1 MMERLLDLA
10 PGVLTEIV
18 RALSEDISLAASDKD
33 LYRVALTCRRLF
45 RIAEPFLYTKLVC
58 PDLRQAKLFL
68 RTILEKPAYA
78 AKVKYLA
85 LEQGDEDEEDDDH
98 EEEDHEDE
106 EEEHDDGNDDGE
118 DTRGINTMEA
128 KELAQLIE
136 AYDNL
141 SLPENLDLG
150 RDDWISALKH
160 QTYLAIGAIIALSL
174 PNLERFEIVF
184 PNSVEDSSKFI
195 RRAIQAATPQ
205 NLPSVAGRFLS
216 NLREVEYFQAALEFI
231 IPLNEIRSY
240 FYLPSLRTLEVNHL
254 EADAFTWSPP
264 LTPCNIE
271 TLSLESA
278 GIENEAWGVLFK
290 SMTNLKHLSYS
301 PGSARHFNSISAVSA
316 LGEHLTLVK
325 STLETLHM
333 SDFYLGFGPPEDD
346 FLGSL
351 DDFLRLERL
360 SIQIALL
367 IGSAEC
373 KAEKALWEMLP
384 RPLEDLEIYLE
395 HDHDVEDRED
405 VIEQVAEVVLR
416 RESQFPGLRRLVI
429 RSRRLQETGRTAEL
443 QEIQFPGLRCRLIR
457 SRREQETGLA
467 ALQEI
472 CMVKDVK
479 FLELFDE

>member
-1 MMERLLDLA
+1 MMGSLLDLV
-10 PGVLTEIV
+10 PDILTEIV

-33 LYRVALTCRRLF
+33 LYRLALTCRQLF
-45 RIAEPFLYTKLVC
+45 RITEPFLYTKLVF
-58 PDLRQAKLFL
+58 PDLRQAKQFL
-68 RTILEKPAYA
+68 RTILEKPTYA

-85 LEQGDEDEEDDDH
+85 LEQRDEDQDY
-98 EEEDHEDE
+98 EDE

-128 KELAQLIE
+128 KELAQLVE

-141 SLPENLDLG
+141 GLPENIDSG
-150 RDDWISALKH
+150 RDDWISALRH
-160 QTYLAIGAIIALSL
+160 QTNLAIGAIIALSL
-174 PNLERFEIVF
+174 PNLESIQMEF
-184 PNSVEDSSKFI
+184 PDSVEDSSKFI
-195 RRAIQAATPQ
+195 CQAIQAATPQ

-216 NLREVEYFQAALEFI
+216 NLREVRYFQTALEYI

-254 EADAFTWSPP
+254 SADAFTWSPP
-264 LTPCNIE
+264 LTSCNIE
-271 TLSLESA
+271 TLSLLSA
-278 GIENEAWGVLFK
+278 GVENEAWGVIFR

-301 PGSARHFNSISAVSA
+301 PGNARHFNSISAVSA
-316 LGEHLTLVK
+316 LGENLTLVK

-351 DDFLRLERL
+351 NDFPRLERL

-416 RESQFPGLRRLVI
+416 RESHFPGLRRLVV
-429 RSRRLQETGRTAEL
+429 RSRRLQETGRAAEL
-443 QEIQFPGLRCRLIR
+443 QEIQFPGLRSRLIR

-472 CMVKDVK
+472 CMVKDVFFK
-479 FLELFDE
+479 LWLSVVDYQ